1 MSRPTDPPLRQRF
14 FRTLYRNE
22 PPCPWDTLENLR
34 GAPVQR
40 QPLSKRPGH
49 PQPTEPGDYR
59 HMHQVD
65 AHGRRTKGSNRRLQR
80 ADPFFE
86 TGPVAKANQPNAT
99 RGPPRAMQRIPRPR
113 SRPAN
118 TEQHARV
125 GSTPPR
131 EPSAS
136 RHLVPLAIPPHQA
149 PDHERRCFFASN
161 GEAPR
166 SKNPFTKKNSGTPS
180 LMSRTVH

>member
-125 GSTPPR
+125 GSTPPQESHR
-131 EPSAS
+131 PVGTSFLSLYLLIRPPTMKEGVFLHQTGRRPGA
-136 RHLVPLAIPPHQA
+136 RIHL
-149 PDHERRCFFASN
+149 RRRTA
-161 GEAPR
+161 AHPR
-166 SKNPFTKKNSGTPS
+166 S
-180 LMSRTVH
+180 